1 MTNANEIVPT
11 QSMLLELRGE
21 QAFLREGHEFLDQ
34 KRILLAGEILRRL
47 ARYEALS
54 KDLDAARAELRA
66 DLARALAL
74 HGLAE
79 LGSLRAGSLGDDA
92 VEATRDAFL
101 GVPLVELRLRS
112 EVPPP
117 DESFEA
123 RALATSATAVL
134 RLLVELAGVKTSLE
148 NLLDDYRRTERRT
161 RALED
166 VILPELGVT
175 ISSIEEHLDEQER
188 EEAVRARSK

>member
-1 MTNANEIVPT
+1 
-11 QSMLLELRGE
+11 
-21 QAFLREGHEFLDQ
+21 
-34 KRILLAGEILRRL
+34 
-47 ARYEALS
+47 
-54 KDLDAARAELRA
+54 
-66 DLARALAL
+66 
-74 HGLAE
+74 
-79 LGSLRAGSLGDDA
+79 
-92 VEATRDAFL
+92 
-101 GVPLVELRLRS
+101 
-112 EVPPP
+112 
-117 DESFEA
+117 
-123 RALATSATAVL
+123 VL